1 MSNIFTHLSYSGDT
15 LTPTLH
21 TTTGKRQLLGFTG
34 TLSFDTAQRY
44 CVGWHDLADGI
55 NHPCPDNAT
64 TSNNHDTC
72 IACQKRTGFNPA
84 FYNAAHV
91 SPQQIQRNNEPHIL
105 YIAYMGDGYC
115 KVGISWAQRGIR
127 RLLDQGARAGIIVDT
142 FPTALIA
149 RQYEAKIARLPH
161 FHETTTT
168 HKKLQL
174 LERPYSEAAAKQ
186 ALIQACEH
194 INQQLG
200 VRFSADRFV
209 ALTPH
214 YTQPNTTL
222 PHTVTTLTE
231 PRISG
236 TLHAII
242 GDIAIARHED
252 RFVAL
257 PLKQFTGY
265 PIVIDDQIT
274 PLDLPAEQISLF

>member
-21 TTTGKRQLLGFTG
+21 TTTGERQLLGFTG
-34 TLSFDTAQRY
+34 TLSFATAQRY
-44 CVGWHDLADGI
+44 CIGWHDLTDGT

-64 TSNNHDTC
+64 TRDNHDTC

-84 FYNAAHV
+84 FYNATHV
-91 SPQQIQRNNEPHIL
+91 SPQQTQRNNEPHIL

-115 KVGISWAQRGIR
+115 KVGISWARRGIR
-127 RLLDQGARAGIIVDT
+127 RLLDQGARAGIILDT

-149 RQYEAKIARLPH
+149 RQYEARIARLPH
-161 FHETTTT
+161 IHETTTT
-168 HKKLQL
+168 RKKLQL
-174 LERPYSEAAAKQ
+174 LAHPYSEAAAKQ
-186 ALIQACEH
+186 ALVQACEH

-200 VRFSADRFV
+200 VAFTADTFV
-209 ALTPH
+209 SFMPH
-214 YTQPNTTL
+214 YTQQDTI
-222 PHTVTTLTE
+222 PHTITTLTE

-242 GDIAIARHED
+242 GDIAIAQHAD
-252 RFVAL
+252 RSVAL

-265 PIVIDDQIT
+265 PVVIDEHIA
-274 PLDLPAEQISLF
+274 PLDLPAEQVSLF